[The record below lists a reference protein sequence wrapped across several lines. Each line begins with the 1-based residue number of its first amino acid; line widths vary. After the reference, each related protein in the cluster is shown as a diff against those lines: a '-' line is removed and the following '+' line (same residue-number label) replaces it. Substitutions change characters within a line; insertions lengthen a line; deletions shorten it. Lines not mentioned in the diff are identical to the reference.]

1 MREGGERRLTNLDMT
16 GTIKEDIVT
25 LDITVNDVLAVQM
38 GQSLASI
45 VLKYQLANRNMTPR
59 EKKFHEPL
67 RRWWRFGLLESL
79 GCCQLHL

>member
-1 MREGGERRLTNLDMT
+1 MA

-38 GQSLASI
+38 GQSLASL
-45 VLKYQLANRNMTPR
+45 VLKYQLVSRNMAPR
-59 EKKFHEPL
+59 EKGFHEPL
-67 RRWWRFGLLESL
+67 RRWWRSGLLGSL